1 MKSIKTSIST
11 RLTALLV
18 SAALFGLASQGALA
32 AGTTAG
38 TSISNTAALS
48 YSVGAVAQTPI
59 NTTSAA
65 FLVDEK
71 VNLTVASGV
80 TTNVVPGST
89 AQATAFTVTNNSNSP
104 LDFTLA
110 VTSAIAGDNFDP
122 TACSAFVESG
132 ATAGY
137 QPAQDTATFIDEMPD
152 SGAGSSQ
159 TVYAV
164 CDIPASAA
172 DTNTGLAGLVA
183 TAHGNFTGAN
193 GIYVATVGS
202 VGNPLTETAGVD
214 TVGIDIVFADD
225 ASSAPG
231 ADDTVNAGHGVGIR
245 NAAASARNTYSVLT
259 AALTVTKTATLLCDP
274 FNGVAN
280 MKNIPG
286 AMTQWA
292 ISVTNTG
299 SAAATLTTITDTLSA
314 TLAMDPG
321 QAAGLTVPTN
331 AATCAAG
338 PGTLGFEVTASA
350 ARTIGGAAA
359 VTTHYFTTAND
370 ADGVE
375 NNAGAVTATFA
386 TMLPADGGHATAGL
400 LNAGETVT
408 VIFNTL
414 VQ

>member
-18 SAALFGLASQGALA
+18 GAALFGLVSQGALA

-38 TSISNTAALS
+38 TSISNSASLS
-48 YSVGAVAQTPI
+48 YSVGTVAQTPI

-71 VNLTVASGV
+71 VNLTVAGGV

-122 TACSAFVESG
+122 TACSAFVDVNGNGTYEPG
-132 ATAGY
+132 T
-137 QPAQDTATFIDEMPD
+137 DTATYIDEMPD
-152 SGAGSSQ
+152 SGAGSTQ
-159 TVYAV
+159 TVFAV

-172 DTNTGLAGLVA
+172 NTNTGLVGMTATALGTFNAAGYVATPAALGAALVA
-183 TAHGNFTGAN
+183 TAGGDTAN
-193 GIYVATVGS
+193 V
-202 VGNPLTETAGVD
+202 
-214 TVGIDIVFADD
+214 DIVFADIAGTEAGDGARD
-225 ASSAPG
+225 AK
-231 ADDTVNAGHGVGIR
+231 H
-245 NAAASARNTYSVLT
+245 SARNTYSVVT

-331 AATCAAG
+331 AATCVAG

-350 ARTIGGAAA
+350 ARNIGGTAA

-370 ADGVE
+370 ADGVD

-386 TMLPADGGHATAGL
+386 TILPADGGHATAGL

-408 VIFNTL
+408 VIFNTI

>member
-11 RLTALLV
+11 KLAALLAG
-18 SAALFGLASQGALA
+18 AALFSLISQGALA

-38 TSISNTAALS
+38 TSISNSASLA
-48 YSVGAVAQTPI
+48 YSVGGVAQTAI

-71 VNLTVASGV
+71 INLTVVGGV

-122 TACSAFVESG
+122 AACSAFVDVNGNGTYESG
-132 ATAGY
+132 T
-137 QPAQDTATFIDEMPD
+137 DTAAYIDELAAD
-152 SGAGSSQ
+152 ATK
-159 TVYAV
+159 TVFAV
-164 CDIPASAA
+164 CNIPGTAVN
-172 DTNTGLAGLVA
+172 TNTGLVGMTA
-183 TAHGNFTGAN
+183 TAIGTFNAAG
-193 GIYVATVGS
+193 YVATPAAQGAV
-202 VGNPLTETAGVD
+202 LAQTAGAD
-214 TVGIDIVFADD
+214 TANVDIVFADVAGTDDGLRD
-225 ASSAPG
+225 AK
-231 ADDTVNAGHGVGIR
+231 H
-245 NAAASARNTYSVLT
+245 SARNTYSVT
-259 AALTVTKTATLLCDP
+259 SAALTVTKTATLLCDP

-280 MKNIPG
+280 QKNIPG

-292 ISVTNTG
+292 IAVSNTG

-314 TLAMDPG
+314 TLAHD
-321 QAAGLTVPTN
+321 ANLVVPTN
-331 AATCAAG
+331 AATCSSAAG
-338 PGTLGFEVTASA
+338 TPESAAGKGFKVTASA
-350 ARTIGGAAA
+350 ARNIGGTAA
-359 VTTHYFTTAND
+359 VTTGYFTSAND

-375 NNAGAVTATFA
+375 NNAGAITATFA
-386 TMLPADGGHATAGL
+386 TILPSDGGHATAGL

-408 VIFNTL
+408 VIFNTT